1 MAKKVAQ
8 FRFYNN
14 GDVRNYP
21 SGIVAKDFVKGRV
34 FRDCYPIIQLGIQTL
49 PGIEFHLND
58 GITPIVVGYTGIY
71 ELELDD
77 VSDITN
83 LTFNAKSMN
92 LLNQNPSS
100 YLIVDIIYETAE
112 GDTI

>member
-34 FRDCYPIIQLGIQTL
+34 FRDYYPIKQLGIQTL

-58 GITPIVVGYTGIY
+58 
-71 ELELDD
+71 
-77 VSDITN
+77 
-83 LTFNAKSMN
+83 
-92 LLNQNPSS
+92 
-100 YLIVDIIYETAE
+100 
-112 GDTI
+112 